1 MNNALSQAIK
11 EAYASV
17 PVNSVAIDSIE
28 LIHPKLPTA
37 IRLVNQRQGMNLT
50 LENGQTHY
58 FNAVGFKF
66 VLPAAGENGRQD
78 LQITI
83 DNVDKRISAFIN
95 QAKEFFEPVEI
106 IYRPYLSTDLT
117 TPQMNPPLVL
127 TLQDVSITQ
136 FQVQAKATF
145 ADILN
150 QKFPKEY
157 YTRKRFPSLGF

>member
-1 MNNALSQAIK
+1 MNESLSQAIK
-11 EAYASV
+11 EAYAVSNV
-17 PVNSVAIDSIE
+17 TQVILETIE
-28 LIHPKLPTA
+28 LRHEKLPA
-37 IRLVNQRQGMNLT
+37 PIRLINQRQGLQLT
-50 LENGQTHY
+50 LETGESS
-58 FNAVGFKF
+58 FFEAVGFSF
-66 VLPAAGENGRQD
+66 TLPAAGENGRQD

>member
-1 MNNALSQAIK
+1 MNNSLTKAIK

-28 LIHPKLPTA
+28 LIHPKLPA
-37 IRLVNQRQGMNLT
+37 SIRLVNQRQGMNLT
-50 LENGQTHY
+50 LENGQTH
-58 FNAVGFKF
+58 FFDAVGFKF